1 MAISLDNGKACVIA
15 LLLNKKGGKIAFLKD
30 DLFKLKHDMDP
41 ENLPKF
47 DDIDIEP
54 VKIDKN
60 WFGYKFTQDN
70 LYVSIHAST
79 LNKLVSWFPFI
90 DKLMKELESY
100 IPRIEKFLDEF
111 KKYPKTGQ
119 TSEDLREKFLYTIKN
134 DEIIEYEIIC
144 IHFNFLLETE
154 L

>member
-79 LNKLVSWFPFI
+79 LNKLVSE
-90 DKLMKELESY
+90 LELESY

-111 KKYPKTGQ
+111 KKHPKTGQ